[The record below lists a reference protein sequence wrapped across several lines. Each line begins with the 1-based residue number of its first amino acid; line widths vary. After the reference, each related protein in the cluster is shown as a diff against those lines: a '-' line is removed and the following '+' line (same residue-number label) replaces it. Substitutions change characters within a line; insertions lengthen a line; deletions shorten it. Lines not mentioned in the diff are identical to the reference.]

1 MAIGILASMLTA
13 ILGTHGIWEF
23 LEKKAK
29 LTPESFGI
37 KV

>member
-23 LEKKAK
+23 LVNRVK
-29 LTPESFGI
+29 LTPKSFGI

>member
-13 ILGTHGIWEF
+13 ILGTHGIWEY
-23 LEKKAK
+23 LQNKVK
-29 LTPESFGI
+29 LTSKSFGI